1 MGAVGYRDQIYEIF
15 ADPHDDVET
24 QIEQALTTGTE
35 YLDLSLGF
43 FTRITDGTQQ
53 ILHSTGDHPLIQ
65 PGESCPLDQ
74 AYCRRTVEID
84 SQLAIEDAH
93 ASPEISDTAIE
104 TFDLGAYI
112 GAKVIVSGEVYGTA
126 CFADTETREEPFV
139 DAERFFVELIARLSG
154 QAIERRSYERELAQ
168 HEERLNEQQEIYRAV
183 IDANF
188 DSVFRFDT
196 DGRFTYASESVQ
208 DLLGYSPA
216 ELQGKPIT
224 ITHPDSQTTER
235 ASKHRSR
242 ILSGEPAEA
251 RDLPLQ
257 KKSGDIIYTD
267 IRGVPIYDGS
277 VPESERSKDDI
288 VGIQLL
294 IRDATDRRQRE
305 GLISVINRV
314 LRHNVRNE
322 MSVIR
327 GWAEI
332 LAEDTDT
339 EHATKATAIRAAATR
354 LLDLTESAQRI
365 EQNRE
370 LSPELEPTDIIPL
383 VNRIVTE
390 CETRYSDV
398 SITVDAPDEAIAETV
413 PRVEV
418 ALFELV
424 DNAAKHGGDPA
435 SIEIDVGVSDRW
447 VTCRIHDDGSGLPNT
462 EQGVLEAGEE
472 TPLVHGQG
480 LGLWLSYWII
490 TTVDGEIE
498 VIEVDQGTTIEL
510 RLPTSSGE

>member
-1 MGAVGYRDQIYEIF
+1 MGAVEYRDQIYEIF
-15 ADPHDDVET
+15 ADPHDDFGT

-43 FTRITDGTQQ
+43 FTRTTDGTQQ

-65 PGESCPLDQ
+65 SGESCPLDQ

-104 TFDLGAYI
+104 TFGLGAYI

-126 CFADTETREEPFV
+126 CFADTEPREEPFV

-154 QAIERRSYERELAQ
+154 QAIERRSYEQELAQ
-168 HEERLNEQQEIYRAV
+168 YEERLNEQQEIYRAV

-188 DSVFRFDT
+188 DSVLRFDT
-196 DGRFTYASESVQ
+196 DGRFTYASESVR

-224 ITHPDSQTTER
+224 ITHPDPQTTER
-235 ASKHRSR
+235 ALENRSQ

-251 RDLPLQ
+251 RDLPLET
-257 KKSGDIIYTD
+257 KSGAIVYTD

-327 GWAEI
+327 GWAEM
-332 LAEDTDT
+332 LAEDTDA
-339 EHATKATAIRAAATR
+339 EQATKATAIRAAATR

-365 EQNRE
+365 EQSRE

-383 VNRIVTE
+383 VDRIVTE
-390 CETRYSDV
+390 CETRHSDV

-424 DNAAKHGGDPA
+424 DNAAKHGGNPP
-435 SIEIDVGVSDRW
+435 SIEIEVGVSDRW
-447 VTCRIHDDGSGLPNT
+447 VTCRIHDDGPGLPDT

-510 RLPTSSGE
+510 RLPTPSGE